1 MQRLVMQSRF
11 IEGTAHEGSF
21 QFPALT
27 ARGTNRM
34 AAALV
39 TTSNDPRQAAET
51 RPAHIETTAANH
63 ECGPSLMLRQTLAL
77 CKAGEQPCW
86 F

>member
-11 IEGTAHEGSF
+11 VEGTAHEGSF

-27 ARGTNRM
+27 APGTNRM

-39 TTSNDPRQAAET
+39 TTSNDWLRPTDTET
-51 RPAHIETTAANH
+51 QHLEKTVEHH
-63 ECGPSLMLRQTLAL
+63 ESGLSLMLRQTLAVR
-77 CKAGEQPCW
+77 KAGEQH
-86 F
+86 